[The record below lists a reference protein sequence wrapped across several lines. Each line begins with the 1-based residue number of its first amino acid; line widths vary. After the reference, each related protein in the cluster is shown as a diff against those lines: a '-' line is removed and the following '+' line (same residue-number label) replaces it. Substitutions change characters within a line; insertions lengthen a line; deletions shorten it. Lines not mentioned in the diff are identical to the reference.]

1 MGLKLL
7 LLLLVGHGRRRLQSR
22 GRLLVLAVGPG
33 VVGLLLLLL
42 LLLRWEGHFLLVIDP
57 VLPAGVPALVV
68 IAFGRQEGRAVHA
81 FF

>member
-33 VVGLLLLLL
+33 VVGLLLLL

>member
-1 MGLKLL
+1 M
-7 LLLLVGHGRRRLQSR
+7 
-22 GRLLVLAVGPG
+22 LAVGPG
-33 VVGLLLLLL
+33 VVGLLLLL

>member
-1 MGLKLL
+1 MGLQLL

-22 GRLLVLAVGPG
+22 ERLLVLAVGPG
-33 VVGLLLLLL
+33 VVGLLL

-81 FF
+81 FS

>member
-1 MGLKLL
+1 MCLQLL
-7 LLLLVGHGRRRLQSR
+7 LLLLVGHGRGRLQSR

-33 VVGLLLLLL
+33 VGLLLLLL
-42 LLLRWEGHFLLVIDP
+42 LGWGGHFVLMVDP

>member
-1 MGLKLL
+1 MGLQLL
-7 LLLLVGHGRRRLQSR
+7 LLLLVGHGRRRLQSW

-33 VVGLLLLLL
+33 VVGLLLL

-68 IAFGRQEGRAVHA
+68 IAFGRQEGRAVHV

>member
-22 GRLLVLAVGPG
+22 GRLLVLAVRPG

-42 LLLRWEGHFLLVIDP
+42 WWEGHFLLVIDP